1 MNSTKN
7 IIKILLL
14 SQCLLLFCTCE
25 KEVVTTEQHR
35 LNLVTFVTCPF
46 NEKFDNNTNLEKY
59 VLKKFGKPDNVWKER
74 RELGIHRE
82 LADVP
87 IAVERINLE
96 YKNKYQ
102 FKITKGINKRL
113 EFFDSIFLGDFTD
126 LKYGINNETTIKDI
140 KILFGNPKDITDIKD
155 VYDIN
160 YYYSFSDESPYFYH
174 LEIVFRKE
182 KLDTVHVRVKFDPYR
197 L

>member
-25 KEVVTTEQHR
+25 KEVVTTEQNR
-35 LNLVTFVTCPF
+35 LNLAAFVTCPF
-46 NEKFDNNTNLEKY
+46 NEKFDDKTDLEKY
-59 VLKKFGKPDNVWKER
+59 VLKKFGKPNNVWKY
-74 RELGIHRE
+74 REKLGIHRE
-82 LADVP
+82 PPDAP
-87 IAVERINLE
+87 IVVDRVTLE

-102 FKITKGINKRL
+102 FDITKGINKRL
-113 EFFDSIFLGDFTD
+113 QFFDSIFLGDFTD
-126 LKYGINNETTIKDI
+126 LKYGINNETTIKNM
-140 KILFGNPKDITDIKD
+140 KRLFGKPKDVSEIED
-155 VYDIN
+155 VYEIN
-160 YYYSFSDESPYFYH
+160 YYYSHKDNIQYLYH

-182 KLDTVHVRVKFDPYR
+182 KLDTVHVRVKFDPNR